1 MGRPNVPCFKI
12 DVPTIKVAPTLT
24 TTPAP
29 NVVEVGTIY
38 IPDQQLDCDAPVSSS
53 SASISIS
60 QHPADASCVLNDYA
74 KFSVLA
80 TCNIPAVLEYNWHIG
95 TSQNF
100 SVSSSTLLNSGNG
113 DGTIMF
119 GPVSNSNNNKFI
131 RVSIT
136 AHTQYGTVNILSNS
150 AKFTVKI

>member
-1 MGRPNVPCFKI
+1 VI
-12 DVPTIKVAPTLT
+12 
-24 TTPAP
+24 
-29 NVVEVGTIY
+29 
-38 IPDQQLDCDAPVSSS
+38 
-53 SASISIS
+53 
-60 QHPADASCVLNDYA
+60 NDYA

-100 SVSSSTLLNSGNG
+100 AVGSSTLLNSGNG

-119 GPVSNSNNNKFI
+119 GPVVNSNNNKFL

-136 AHTQYGTVNILSNS
+136 AHTQYGTVNVLSNS
-150 AKFTVKI
+150 AKFTVKT